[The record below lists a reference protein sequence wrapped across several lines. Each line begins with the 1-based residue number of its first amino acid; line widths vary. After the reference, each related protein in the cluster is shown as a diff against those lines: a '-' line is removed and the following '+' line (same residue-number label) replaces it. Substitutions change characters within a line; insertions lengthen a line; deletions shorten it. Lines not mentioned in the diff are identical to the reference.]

1 MEKNVNK
8 IAYDISK
15 LDISETDKLI
25 DVLVNKYGIF
35 ANIYPYPV
43 GIISLSAEDTLYDV
57 RIVKTGSTK
66 LMLVKTLKEM
76 LGIGLKYAKDIIDAT
91 PCAVINDV
99 SFEEADRFK
108 TELEK
113 CGATI
118 EIM

>member
-1 MEKNVNK
+1 MENNVNK

-15 LDISETDKLI
+15 LDTSETDKLI

-35 ANIYPYPV
+35 ANIYPYPA
-43 GIISLSAEDTLYDV
+43 GIVSIDAQTSFDV
-57 RIVKTGSTK
+57 RIVKAGSTK

-76 LGIGLKYAKDIIDAT
+76 LGIGLKYVKDIIDAT

-99 SFEEADRFK
+99 SFDRADKLK

-118 EIM
+118 EIR

>member
-1 MEKNVNK
+1 MEININK

-15 LDISETDKLI
+15 LDISERDKLTNI
-25 DVLVNKYGIF
+25 LTNKYGIF
-35 ANIYPYPV
+35 SNIYPYPA

-57 RIVKTGSTK
+57 RIVKAGSTK

-76 LGIGLKYAKDIIDAT
+76 LGIGLKYAKDIVDAT

-99 SFEEADRFK
+99 SFEKANKLK
-108 TELEK
+108 TELEN

-118 EIM
+118 EII